1 MKSYI
6 LLLGLLLGGF
16 TAYADST
23 AKKETEAILIGHVVD
38 SRSGEHLPFITITVK
53 GTTIGTT
60 TDVSGHYLLG
70 NLPVGRPL
78 TVVAQS
84 VGYKSAERSV
94 TLGAHSTTEL
104 NFELEEQA
112 VDVGEVVVEI
122 DRDDAELPEGSM
134 FIQDLIGLPVLC
146 EGKTLGKVK
155 EILQL
160 PANDVYVVEGEQEYM
175 IPAVPEFI
183 LERNPDEG
191 FIRVR
196 LLEGMQSDAV

>member
-1 MKSYI
+1 MDTERMKRVLERVYGPVAPTEEKQAPDALRESI
-6 LLLGLLLGGF
+6 RL
-16 TAYADST
+16 
-23 AKKETEAILIGHVVD
+23 ETEAAARLRD
-38 SRSGEHLPFITITVK
+38 
-53 GTTIGTT
+53 
-60 TDVSGHYLLG
+60 
-70 NLPVGRPL
+70 
-78 TVVAQS
+78 
-84 VGYKSAERSV
+84 
-94 TLGAHSTTEL
+94 
-104 NFELEEQA
+104 
-112 VDVGEVVVEI
+112 VVVEI

-146 EGKTLGKVK
+146 EGKTLGRVK

>member
-1 MKSYI
+1 MI
-6 LLLGLLLGGF
+6 LKGGMDDM
-16 TAYADST
+16 A
-23 AKKETEAILIGHVVD
+23 LIGIH
-38 SRSGEHLPFITITVK
+38 RLER
-53 GTTIGTT
+53 
-60 TDVSGHYLLG
+60 DVPAIAD
-70 NLPVGRPL
+70 NLARDLDGQPL
-78 TVVAQS
+78 
-84 VGYKSAERSV
+84 ERLF
-94 TLGAHSTTEL
+94 TLGAIVLS
-104 NFELEEQA
+104 
-112 VDVGEVVVEI
+112 VDSVEAAARLRDVVVEI

-160 PANDVYVVEGEQEYM
+160 PANDVYLVEGEQEYM

>member
-1 MKSYI
+1 MDTERMKRVLERVYKP
-6 LLLGLLLGGF
+6 
-16 TAYADST
+16 AAP
-23 AKKETEAILIGHVVD
+23 AKGKETPDALRESIRLETEAAARLRD
-38 SRSGEHLPFITITVK
+38 
-53 GTTIGTT
+53 
-60 TDVSGHYLLG
+60 
-70 NLPVGRPL
+70 
-78 TVVAQS
+78 
-84 VGYKSAERSV
+84 
-94 TLGAHSTTEL
+94 
-104 NFELEEQA
+104 
-112 VDVGEVVVEI
+112 VVVEI

-146 EGKTLGKVK
+146 EGKTLGRVK

>member
-1 MKSYI
+1 MN
-6 LLLGLLLGGF
+6 
-16 TAYADST
+16 AYEIAR
-23 AKKETEAILIGHVVD
+23 AEAT
-38 SRSGEHLPFITITVK
+38 R
-53 GTTIGTT
+53 
-60 TDVSGHYLLG
+60 
-70 NLPVGRPL
+70 
-78 TVVAQS
+78 
-84 VGYKSAERSV
+84 
-94 TLGAHSTTEL
+94 
-104 NFELEEQA
+104 
-112 VDVGEVVVEI
+112 VVE
-122 DRDDAELPEGSM
+122 AAYHKAVAAGELPEGSM

-155 EILQL
+155 EVLQL